1 MTTLANEMKKE
12 LRQRQGIELPDYR
25 VGDKVRVSF
34 LQAKS
39 EEKPDDYVGVIIAN
53 PKKGVDES
61 ILVRGVVK
69 GDCFEVRVPLWSPLL
84 KAVEILEPR
93 CIHKGKKAGR
103 RVRRSKLYYL
113 RNREPSTYM

>member
-1 MTTLANEMKKE
+1 MKKE

-53 PKKGVDES
+53 PKK
-61 ILVRGVVK
+61 
-69 GDCFEVRVPLWSPLL
+69 
-84 KAVEILEPR
+84 
-93 CIHKGKKAGR
+93 
-103 RVRRSKLYYL
+103 VRRSCGKLWASHL
-113 RNREPSTYM
+113 CVGPKKEDAPG